1 MLFIKLFF
9 CAIVV
14 ALCAASAT
22 VGVVL
27 MFSAFFFEQ
36 TLAQMTW
43 GVAAQHLLMFAV
55 GGALV
60 AAPAWA
66 FTKVVEVSIA

>member
-1 MLFIKLFF
+1 
-9 CAIVV
+9 
-14 ALCAASAT
+14 
-22 VGVVL
+22 
-27 MFSAFFFEQ
+27 
-36 TLAQMTW
+36 MTW